1 MKDVQQKTLTAGEA
15 TAFNMRLKRSQFLV
29 KNFTDGNIRVKLGDN
44 DSYSMIAA
52 NSFELVF
59 NNIDNKVSASAE
71 ATNVVTV
78 TAEKAGL
85 VEVSSIVF

>member
-15 TAFNMRLKRSQFLV
+15 TAFDMRLKRSQFLV

-85 VEVSSIVF
+85 VEVSSIDF

>member
-15 TAFNMRLKRSQFLV
+15 TTFDMRLKRSQFLV

-59 NNIDNKVSASAE
+59 NNIDNKVSSSAE

-85 VEVSSIVF
+85 VEVSSIDF

>member
-15 TAFNMRLKRSQFLV
+15 TAFDMRLKRSQFLV
-29 KNFTDGNIRVKLGDN
+29 KNFTDGNIRVTLGDN

-85 VEVSSIVF
+85 VEVSSIDF

>member
-29 KNFTDGNIRVKLGDN
+29 KNFTDGNIRVKLGNN

-78 TAEKAGL
+78 TAENAGL
-85 VEVSSIVF
+85 VEVSSIDF

>member
-44 DSYSMIAA
+44 DSHSMIAA

-59 NNIDNKVSASAE
+59 NNIDNKVSSSAE

-85 VEVSSIVF
+85 VEVSSIDF

>member
-15 TAFNMRLKRSQFLV
+15 TTFNMRLKRSQFLV

-59 NNIDNKVSASAE
+59 NNIDNKVSSSAE

-85 VEVSSIVF
+85 VEVSSIDF

>member
-15 TAFNMRLKRSQFLV
+15 TAFDMRLKRSQFLV

-78 TAEKAGL
+78 TAENAGL
-85 VEVSSIVF
+85 VEVSSIDF

>member
-29 KNFTDGNIRVKLGDN
+29 KNFTDGNIRVKLGDT

-85 VEVSSIVF
+85 VEVSSIDF

>member
-1 MKDVQQKTLTAGEA
+1 MKDVQQKTLTANEA
-15 TAFNMRLKRSQFLV
+15 TTFNMRLKRSQFLV
-29 KNFTDGNIRVKLGDN
+29 KNFTDGNIKVKLGDN

-71 ATNVVTV
+71 ATNVVTI
-78 TAEKAGL
+78 TADAAGI
-85 VEVSSIVF
+85 VEVSSVDF

>member
-15 TAFNMRLKRSQFLV
+15 TTFDMRLKRSQFLV

-78 TAEKAGL
+78 TAEKAGI
-85 VEVSSIVF
+85 VEVSSIDF

>member
-1 MKDVQQKTLTAGEA
+1 MKDVQQKTLTANEA
-15 TAFNMRLKRSQFLV
+15 TTFNMRLKRSQFLV
-29 KNFTDGNIRVKLGDN
+29 KNFTDGNIKVKLGDN

-71 ATNVVTV
+71 ATNVVTI
-78 TAEKAGL
+78 TADTAGI
-85 VEVSSIVF
+85 VEVSSVDF

>member
-1 MKDVQQKTLTAGEA
+1 MKDVQQKTLTADEA
-15 TAFNMRLKRSQFLV
+15 TAFDMRLKRSQFLV

-59 NNIDNKVSASAE
+59 NNIDNKVSSSAE

-85 VEVSSIVF
+85 VEVSSIDF

>member
-15 TAFNMRLKRSQFLV
+15 TAFDMRLKRSQFLV

-78 TAEKAGL
+78 TAEKSGL
-85 VEVSSIVF
+85 VEVSSIDF

>member
-15 TAFNMRLKRSQFLV
+15 TEFDMRLKRSQFLV

-59 NNIDNKVSASAE
+59 NNIDNKVSSSAE

-85 VEVSSIVF
+85 VEVSSIDF